1 MKILCIDPGIY
12 NLAYIFADNDN
23 IIEWGKYSLISGSTC
38 DNCTER
44 SSCIITTWKSTPDN
58 KYTPNTQNLCAKH
71 RTAFRKKSIL
81 REIDAKSFE
90 KIFKHATNPKT
101 GPKNVQKQ
109 FDDYMMKSEPATF
122 SAMNIM
128 TTSDLRVIRPTTI
141 ADIEKYIKSTYYLL
155 SPTTKS
161 RDVYSV
167 EFLHDRLWEFI
178 ARNPLFKT
186 ADLICIEN

>member
-12 NLAYIFADNDN
+12 NLAYIFADNET

-44 SSCIITTWKSTPDN
+44 SSCIITTWKSTHDN
-58 KYTPNTQNLCAKH
+58 KYTPNIQNLCTKH
-71 RTAFRKKSIL
+71 RTAFRKKCIL

-90 KIFKHATNPKT
+90 KIFKHSTNPKT

-109 FDDYMMKSEPATF
+109 FDDYMMKSDPATF

-128 TTSDLRVIRPTTI
+128 TASDLRVIRPTTI
-141 ADIEKYIKSTYYLL
+141 AEIERYIKSTYYLI